1 MKTICHTSGRKQ
13 NIPRGSRGY
22 VDHAADEHG
31 QPHLAVLRLN
41 LHIAGAHAE
50 KCQRHAGQP
59 CRQQQRQPPGAIRTV
74 QVGLMQKQSA
84 VAGACGDHAETQ
96 IADKHQRR
104 AERAQPAI
112 ALIRTGGEPLRVTS
126 MRVNVR

>member
-1 MKTICHTSGRKQ
+1 MKTICHTSGCKQ
-13 NIPRGSRGY
+13 NIPRGGRGY

-31 QPHLAVLRLN
+31 QPRLAVLRLN
-41 LHIAGAHAE
+41 LHMAGAHAE
-50 KCQRHAGQP
+50 KCQRHAGQSR
-59 CRQQQRQPPGAIRTV
+59 CQQRQALGGIRAV
-74 QVGLMQKQSA
+74 QVGLTQKQST
-84 VAGACGDHAETQ
+84 VSGACGDHAETQ